1 MDKKE
6 FVSNLQNDRAAQNYF
21 NQQHDERMAKLAEM
35 DPANSVPALG
45 RAPCVRIKATGMIL
59 PWHPDFAARPDL
71 VEDCDENGNTDPAS
85 WGATFKAHDPAP
97 AQGVAIVLPKDRAAV
112 HDEHTSPVGLARERL
127 GVGKE
132 FSVDYTSELTRKESL
147 VIPEQAPGTS
157 VTDVVDA
164 TLSDKVGAQV
174 NSAKRRNKR

>member
-6 FVSNLQNDRAAQNYF
+6 FTSQMQNDRAAQNYF
-21 NQQHDERMAKLAEM
+21 HQQHDERMAELEAM
-35 DPANSVPALG
+35 RPANAVPALG

-59 PWHPDFAARPDL
+59 PWHPDFANRPDL

-97 AQGVAIVLPKDRAAV
+97 AQGVVVLPKNRVAV
-112 HDEHTSPVGLARERL
+112 HDEHTSPVGLASERL

-147 VIPEQAPGTS
+147 VIPEQAPGTT

-164 TLSDKVGAQV
+164 TLSAKVGAQV

>member
-6 FVSNLQNDRAAQNYF
+6 FTSQMQNDRAAQNYF
-21 NQQHDERMAKLAEM
+21 HQQHDERMAELEAM
-35 DPANSVPALG
+35 RPANAVPALG

-59 PWHPDFAARPDL
+59 PWHPDFAA
-71 VEDCDENGNTDPAS
+71 
-85 WGATFKAHDPAP
+85 HDPAP
-97 AQGVAIVLPKDRAAV
+97 SQGVAIVLPKDRVDV
-112 HDEHTSPVGLARERL
+112 HDEHTSPVGLASEKL
-127 GVGKE
+127 GVGKD

-164 TLSDKVGAQV
+164 TLSDKVGAKV
-174 NSAKRRNKR
+174 NPARHGKRK

>member
-6 FVSNLQNDRAAQNYF
+6 FTSQMQNDRAAQNYF
-21 NQQHDERMAKLAEM
+21 HQQHDERMAELEAM
-35 DPANSVPALG
+35 RPANAVPALG

-71 VEDCDENGNTDPAS
+71 VEDCDANGNTDPAS
-85 WGATFKAHDPAP
+85 WGAKPAAHDPAP
-97 AQGVAIVLPKDRAAV
+97 SQGVAIVLPKDRVDV
-112 HDEHTSPVGLARERL
+112 HDEHTSPVGLASEKL
-127 GVGKE
+127 GVGKD
-132 FSVDYTSELTRKESL
+132 FSIDYTSELTRKESL

-164 TLSDKVGAQV
+164 TLSDKVGAKV
-174 NSAKRRNKR
+174 NPARHGKRK

>member
-6 FVSNLQNDRAAQNYF
+6 FTSQLQNDRAAQNYF
-21 NQQHDERMAKLAEM
+21 NQQHDERMAELANM
-35 DPANSVPALG
+35 NPANSAPALG
-45 RAPCVRIKATGMIL
+45 RAPCVKVKATGMVL
-59 PWHPDFAARPDL
+59 PWHPDFANRPDL

-85 WGATFKAHDPAP
+85 WGAKIEAHDPAP
-97 AQGVAIVLPKDRAAV
+97 AQGVVVLPKNRVAV
-112 HDEHTSPVGLARERL
+112 HDEHTSPVGLASERL

-164 TLSDKVGAQV
+164 TLSDKVGAKV
-174 NSAKRRNKR
+174 NPARHGKRK

>member
-21 NQQHDERMAKLAEM
+21 DQQHDERMAELANM
-35 DPANSVPALG
+35 NPANSAPALG

-85 WGATFKAHDPAP
+85 WGAKIEAHDPAP
-97 AQGVAIVLPKDRAAV
+97 SQG
-112 HDEHTSPVGLARERL
+112 
-127 GVGKE
+127 
-132 FSVDYTSELTRKESL
+132 
-147 VIPEQAPGTS
+147 
-157 VTDVVDA
+157 
-164 TLSDKVGAQV
+164 
-174 NSAKRRNKR
+174 